1 MKINIPNNDFA
12 SSPKD
17 DVRNMILDWF
27 KRNNSDVGHVMDER
41 NLLHSILMK
50 LNPKQN
56 KVFDEAIDELV
67 KDGLIEI
74 KNNKLLI
81 LTKKGVNHIY

>member
-1 MKINIPNNDFA
+1 MKIKMPNNDFT

-17 DVRNMILDWF
+17 DVRDMILGWF

-41 NLLHSILMK
+41 NLQHSIVMK
-50 LNPKQN
+50 LNPKQK
-56 KVFDEAIDELV
+56 KVFDETINELV

-74 KNNKLLI
+74 KNDKLLV
-81 LTKKGVNHIY
+81 LTEKGVDYIY